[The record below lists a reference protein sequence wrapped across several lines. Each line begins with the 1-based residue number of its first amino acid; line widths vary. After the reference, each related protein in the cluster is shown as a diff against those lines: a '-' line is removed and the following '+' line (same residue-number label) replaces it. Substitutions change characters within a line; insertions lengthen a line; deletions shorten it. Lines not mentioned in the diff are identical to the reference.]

1 MVLLILYTVK
11 LSNNIGTRVIQT
23 GFSCFSSHLL
33 KLFLIRYTV
42 PDHQADDLLCMKS
55 VGGGAVSKKSFSALR
70 ASVWSK
76 NKGGRAPQSPPLD
89 PPLLLEQCLMSK
101 VDLISLI

>member
-1 MVLLILYTVK
+1 MVFPLKTQMVLLILYTVK

-55 VGGGAVSKKSFSALR
+55 VGGG
-70 ASVWSK
+70 
-76 NKGGRAPQSPPLD
+76 GRSPPLD

>member
-55 VGGGAVSKKSFSALR
+55 VGGGGRSPKKVFPPFGPQFGL
-70 ASVWSK
+70 K
-76 NKGGRAPQSPPLD
+76 KGGRAPRFPPLD

>member
-1 MVLLILYTVK
+1 MVLLILYIVK

-33 KLFLIRYTV
+33 KIFLIRYTV

-55 VGGGAVSKKSFSALR
+55 VGGGGRSPKKVFRPLGPQFGLKLGGAGPPVPSPGSATALR
-70 ASVWSK
+70 A
-76 NKGGRAPQSPPLD
+76 
-89 PPLLLEQCLMSK
+89 MSD
-101 VDLISLI
+101 V

>member
-1 MVLLILYTVK
+1 MVHLILYTVK

-42 PDHQADDLLCMKS
+42 PDHQADDLLCMKN
-55 VGGGAVSKKSFSALR
+55 VGGGGRYPIKVFRPFGPQFGLKIR
-70 ASVWSK
+70 
-76 NKGGRAPQSPPLD
+76 GGRAPRSPPLD
-89 PPLLLEQCLMSK
+89 PPPLLEVMSD
-101 VDLISLI
+101 V